1 MEAKMTLNASIHN
14 PNYYPISFQDLNLRV
29 YDYKGDDIGSVVKD
43 GVVTIPARKTINY
56 EIEAVV
62 KPGVEQLLDLSKNCL
77 KNKQH
82 TNIRVQG
89 TVKGRLF
96 PKGGPTFKMPVGPLD
111 QPDSKCIT
119 PADFLDQITKH
130 GLGKGTGQVVGGLIK
145 GVDKIRHGDVGEG
158 IASTIPGGE
167 SVYHSINDVVDSIS
181 GAFGGKK
188 KNKKAPAPE
197 EAATPA
203 PATPATTTPATTPAP
218 AQPAVV
224 DNDNSLPMVNLSADE
239 PTADDTTTKTQRR
252 NKKSDDKGSSSSD
265 GVISD
270 LKDALGDLPDQ
281 LESGIKKLGN
291 TLSGKKKKATT
302 TTDDDA
308 TAATDDD
315 KPTKTGDDIL
325 GTITDAF
332 GDLPKKLA
340 NGVQK
345 LGDRIQGDDD
355 KQQQEPTAN

>member
-188 KNKKAPAPE
+188 KHKKAD
-197 EAATPA
+197 PA
-203 PATPATTTPATTPAP
+203 PANPPPTTEDAGATTTPAKDSQAK
-218 AQPAVV
+218 
-224 DNDNSLPMVNLSADE
+224 SADE
-239 PTADDTTTKTQRR
+239 SAP
-252 NKKSDDKGSSSSD
+252 
-265 GVISD
+265 
-270 LKDALGDLPDQ
+270 ALTSNAHSVP
-281 LESGIKKLGN
+281 
-291 TLSGKKKKATT
+291 
-302 TTDDDA
+302 
-308 TAATDDD
+308 
-315 KPTKTGDDIL
+315 
-325 GTITDAF
+325 TDAQ
-332 GDLPKKLA
+332 
-340 NGVQK
+340 N
-345 LGDRIQGDDD
+345 
-355 KQQQEPTAN
+355 